1 VETGDIGPS
10 DKFVKACD
18 KAFPGRHGWF
28 TRFWLR
34 LPRAASR
41 AYKPWFHGWVEEF
54 ERQAVILREW
64 EPEPIPRQLQTRDY
78 AHAILGSWRRHG
90 GDTVE
95 ENVSARIDRQRIMD
109 RSDPPDL
116 RVLLDESVLSLE
128 VGSATVMHAQVID
141 YVGPV
146 GAGAAGGQRHESRGL
161 LHAAGLMPPCSPTGS
176 SRASGPAAQFG

>member
-78 AHAILGSWRRHG
+78 AHTRSWVRGAGTAATRSRRTSARESTGSGSWTAATSQTPGSCWMSQFYRGRL
-90 GDTVE
+90 
-95 ENVSARIDRQRIMD
+95 ARPR
-109 RSDPPDL
+109 
-116 RVLLDESVLSLE
+116 
-128 VGSATVMHAQVID
+128 
-141 YVGPV
+141 
-146 GAGAAGGQRHESRGL
+146 
-161 LHAAGLMPPCSPTGS
+161 
-176 SRASGPAAQFG
+176 